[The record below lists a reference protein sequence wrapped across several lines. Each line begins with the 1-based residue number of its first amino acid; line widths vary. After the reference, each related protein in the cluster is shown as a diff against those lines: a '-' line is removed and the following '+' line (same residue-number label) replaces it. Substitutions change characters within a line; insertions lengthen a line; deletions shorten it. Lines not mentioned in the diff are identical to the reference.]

1 METSFREDEIVIM
14 THWDKREKKWIKNIF
29 PKVGGR
35 LRLAHE
41 DNDQISISTDIIKYD
56 E

>member
-1 METSFREDEIVIM
+1 MV
-14 THWDKREKKWIKNIF
+14 KNIF

-41 DNDQISISTDIIKYD
+41 ENGQLSMTTQINDRSQATDCS
-56 E
+56 